1 METDDSARGWRR
13 GQAKETQRQGGVP
26 GSAHFALKLN
36 LLAQV
41 DELLCPPHPL
51 HIAVAVPDQL
61 RTEQGKEREHHCVSV
76 LSFKAP

>member
-1 METDDSARGWRR
+1 MTARGWSG

-41 DELLCPPHPL
+41 DELLRPPHPL

-61 RTEQGKEREHHCVSV
+61 RTEQGKERQDHCVRV